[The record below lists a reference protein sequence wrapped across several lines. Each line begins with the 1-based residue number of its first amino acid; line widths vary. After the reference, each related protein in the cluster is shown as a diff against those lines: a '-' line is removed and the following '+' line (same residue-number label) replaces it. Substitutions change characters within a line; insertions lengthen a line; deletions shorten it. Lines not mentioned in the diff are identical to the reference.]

1 VSPLTAER
9 VREAKI
15 SLRLTFFFMGMAVA
29 ATSARFAEIRGHVGI
44 NVALFG
50 YGMMV
55 GNVGAIFGNLI
66 GSKIA
71 LRIGT
76 RRLAQLVMIGVG
88 GSQIAYG
95 FINAGWQVPIVA
107 FCAGTSYS
115 LMNVACNSQGSM
127 IQEKTGRSLMPSFH
141 GTWSIGAFTASLAAG
156 FIARHFSVESHL
168 VVNSLIAIFGVFAVS
183 RALLPQEVDH
193 QDRSTNDG
201 VAHDEPLPQNIKN
214 FILFVAVGSLLAS
227 IAEVSVGDWSSIL
240 IHDSFGLSASL
251 ATLGYT
257 SFVLAQI
264 LGRFTVGRIID
275 RLDIPTVIRFG
286 GFLGGASYVGGLI
299 AANLLKAHHPHG
311 ALISMCIGYAVLG
324 LGVSPMPPSYV
335 SVAGSIPGVPTTR
348 AIARMQIIG
357 SAGFLV
363 GRFCI
368 SSLAGI
374 YGLSLALFFPAAAII
389 GCGVLAY
396 RLDVT
401 RIKAAA

>member
-1 VSPLTAER
+1 
-9 VREAKI
+9 
-15 SLRLTFFFMGMAVA
+15 MGMAVA

-50 YGMMV
+50 YGIMI
-55 GNVGAIFGNLI
+55 GNIGSITGNLL
-66 GSKIA
+66 GQRIA
-71 LRIGT
+71 
-76 RRLAQLVMIGVG
+76 RRLGTKRMAQIVMIGVG

-95 FINAGWQVPIVA
+95 FINAGWQVPLVA
-107 FCAGTSYS
+107 FCAGVSYA

-127 IQEKTGRSLMPSFH
+127 IQEHTGRSLMPSFH
-141 GTWSIGAFTASLAAG
+141 GTWSIGAFSASLAAG
-156 FIARHFSVESHL
+156 FIAKHFSVQTHL
-168 VVNSLIAIFGVFAVS
+168 LVNASIAIFGVFAVS
-183 RALLPQEVDH
+183 RALLPQTVDH
-193 QDRSTNDG
+193 HDQATNSE
-201 VAHDEPLPQNIKN
+201 VKHDEPLPENIKK
-214 FILFVAVGSLLAS
+214 FILFVAFGSLLAS

-264 LGRFTVGRIID
+264 IGRFSVGRLID

-286 GFLGGASYVGGLI
+286 GFLGGAGYFGGLI
-299 AANLLKAHHPHG
+299 ASNILKGSHPQG
-311 ALISMCIGYAVLG
+311 ALIAMCAGYAVLG

-357 SAGFLV
+357 STGFLI

-374 YGLSLALFFPAAAII
+374 YGLSLALFFPATAAI
-389 GCGVLAY
+389 GCGFLAY
-396 RLDVT
+396 RLDVK
-401 RIKAAA
+401 RIGNPA

>member
-1 VSPLTAER
+1 
-9 VREAKI
+9 
-15 SLRLTFFFMGMAVA
+15 MGMAVA

-50 YGMMV
+50 YGIMV
-55 GNVGAIFGNLI
+55 GNVGSITGNLM
-66 GSKIA
+66 GQRIA
-71 LRIGT
+71 RRLGT
-76 RRLAQLVMIGVG
+76 RRMAQIVMIGVG

-95 FINAGWQVPIVA
+95 FINAGWQVPLVA
-107 FCAGTSYS
+107 FCAGVSYA

-127 IQEKTGRSLMPSFH
+127 IQEHTGRSLMPSFH

-156 FIARHFSVESHL
+156 FIAKHFSVQTHL
-168 VVNSLIAIFGVFAVS
+168 LVNASIAIFGVFAVS
-183 RALLPQEVDH
+183 RALLPQTVDH
-193 QDRSTNDG
+193 HDQATNSE
-201 VAHDEPLPQNIKN
+201 VKHDEPLPENIKK
-214 FILFVAVGSLLAS
+214 FILFVAFGSLLAS

-264 LGRFTVGRIID
+264 FGRFSVGRLID
-275 RLDIPTVIRFG
+275 RSDIPTVIRFG
-286 GFLGGASYVGGLI
+286 GFLGGAGYFGGLI
-299 AANLLKAHHPHG
+299 ASNILKSNHPHG
-311 ALISMCIGYAVLG
+311 ALIAMCAGYAVLG

-357 SAGFLV
+357 STGFLI

-368 SSLAGI
+368 SSLAGV
-374 YGLSLALFFPAAAII
+374 YGLSLALFFPATAAI
-389 GCGVLAY
+389 GCGFLAY
-396 RLDVT
+396 RLDVK
-401 RIKAAA
+401 RIGNSA

>member
-1 VSPLTAER
+1 
-9 VREAKI
+9 
-15 SLRLTFFFMGMAVA
+15 MGVAVA
-29 ATSARFAEIRGHVGI
+29 ATSARLAEIRGHVGV
-44 NVALFG
+44 NLAVFG
-50 YGMMV
+50 YGIMV
-55 GNVGAIFGNLI
+55 GNVGSIVGNLVGQRI
-66 GSKIA
+66 S
-71 LRIGT
+71 LLIGT
-76 RRLAQLVMIGVG
+76 RRLAQIVMIGVG

-107 FCAGTSYS
+107 FTAGVSYS

-156 FIARHFSVESHL
+156 YIAKHVRVEIHL
-168 VVNSLIAIFGVFAVS
+168 LMNSIIAILGVFAVS

-193 QDRSTNDG
+193 HDRTVNAD
-201 VAHDEPLPQNIKN
+201 VAHDEPLPDNVKK
-214 FILFVAVGSLLAS
+214 FILFVAYGSLLAS

-240 IHDSFGLSASL
+240 IRDGFGLSASL
-251 ATLGYT
+251 ATYGYT

-264 LGRFTVGRIID
+264 LGRFMVGRIID

-286 GFLGGASYVGGLI
+286 GFLGGTGYVGGLI
-299 AANLLKAHHPHG
+299 VANMMKSHHPHG
-311 ALISMCIGYAVLG
+311 ALLAMCIGYAVLG

-368 SSLAGI
+368 STLAGI
-374 YGLSLALFFPAAAII
+374 YGLSLALFFPATAII
-389 GCGVLAY
+389 GCGLLAF
-396 RLDVT
+396 RLD
-401 RIKAAA
+401 IKRLGRPE

>member
-1 VSPLTAER
+1 VIPSAQR

-15 SLRLTFFFMGMAVA
+15 SLRLTFFFMGMAIA
-29 ATSARFAEIRGHVGI
+29 ATSARFAEIRGHVGVNI
-44 NVALFG
+44 AIFG

-55 GNVGAIFGNLI
+55 GNLGSIFGNLI
-66 GSKIA
+66 GSKISM
-71 LRIGT
+71 RIGT
-76 RRLAQLVMIGVG
+76 RRLAQIVMIGVG
-88 GSQIAYG
+88 GTQIAYG
-95 FINAGWQVPIVA
+95 FISAGWQVPIVA
-107 FCAGTSYS
+107 FCAGMSYA
-115 LMNVACNSQGSM
+115 LMNIACNSQGSI
-127 IQEKTGRSLMPSFH
+127 IQEATGRSLMPSFH
-141 GTWSIGAFTASLAAG
+141 GTWSVGAFTASFAAG
-156 FIARHFSVESHL
+156 FVAKHFSVETHIL
-168 VVNSLIAIFGVFAVS
+168 VNSLIAIFGVFAVS

-193 QDRSTNDG
+193 HDRKSNDS
-201 VAHDEPLPQNIKN
+201 VKHDEPLPDHIKG
-214 FILFVAVGSLLAS
+214 FILFVAIGSLLAS

-264 LGRFTVGRIID
+264 IGRFTVGRIID

-286 GFLGGASYVGGLI
+286 GFLGGAGYVGSLI
-299 AANLLKAHHPHG
+299 AANLLKSHHPHG
-311 ALISMCIGYAVLG
+311 ALVAMCIGYAILG

-374 YGLSLALFFPAAAII
+374 YGLSLALFFPATAII
-389 GCGVLAY
+389 GCGILAY
-396 RLDVT
+396 RLDIK
-401 RIKAAA
+401 RIAPVL